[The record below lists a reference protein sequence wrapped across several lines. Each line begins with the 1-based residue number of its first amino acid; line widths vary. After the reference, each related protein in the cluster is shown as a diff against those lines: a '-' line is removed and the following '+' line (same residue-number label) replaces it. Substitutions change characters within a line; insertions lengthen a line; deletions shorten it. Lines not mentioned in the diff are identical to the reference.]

1 MIATKPAFDNPFADR
16 TMNYSTATSDSL
28 PRALALAPGDIR
40 MTPVCSQHLLSAGDF
55 YEAADARFARLW
67 ARK

>member
-1 MIATKPAFDNPFADR
+1 
-16 TMNYSTATSDSL
+16 MNYSTATSDSL

-40 MTPVCSQHLLSAGDF
+40 MTPRVQHLLSAGDF

>member
-1 MIATKPAFDNPFADR
+1 
-16 TMNYSTATSDSL
+16 MNYSTATSDSL